1 MGHRLKV
8 KIPCP
13 ECGAMLDGGA
23 LAALLGAEYVKLRKH
38 PSGGRHGGRPA
49 VYDHSRAD
57 CPCWRCRKKERSGR
71 REALPQC
78 EVPNRRN
85 EKPVDGQSLDPG
97 DLTPGFRRER
107 NR

>member
-57 CPCWRCRKKERSGR
+57 CPCWRCRKKREKRPAGGTTSVRSPEPEE
-71 REALPQC
+71 REA
-78 EVPNRRN
+78 
-85 EKPVDGQSLDPG
+85 G
-97 DLTPGFRRER
+97 
-107 NR
+107 